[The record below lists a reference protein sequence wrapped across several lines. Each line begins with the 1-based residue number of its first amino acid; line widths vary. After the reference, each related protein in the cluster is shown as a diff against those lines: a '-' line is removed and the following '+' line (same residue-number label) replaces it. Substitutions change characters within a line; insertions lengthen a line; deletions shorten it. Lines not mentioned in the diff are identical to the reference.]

1 MQLLISD
8 ANILI
13 DLEEGELLN
22 ELFQLP
28 YQFSGPD
35 ILFFEELEAQHAY
48 LLERGLLLGEL
59 NAGSMLYAL
68 ELTARVSGP
77 SRNDCFALA
86 LAKQE
91 NCPLLSGD
99 QALRRAAEQETVEVM
114 GTIWLVEQLIQ
125 HQIITVPRARTAYVR
140 MRANARRLPWDIA
153 LRRLEALDQATQP
166 PSANPPATP

>member
-13 DLEEGELLN
+13 DLEEGELLS

-28 YQFSGPD
+28 YRFSVPD
-35 ILFFEELEAQHAY
+35 ILFFEELEDQHAH
-48 LLERGLLLGEL
+48 LLERGLVLGEL
-59 NAGSMLYAL
+59 NSGAMLYAL
-68 ELTARVSGP
+68 ELTARVRGP

-99 QALRRAAEQETVEVM
+99 QALRRAAEQEAVVVM
-114 GTIWLVEQLIQ
+114 GTIWLVEQLIH
-125 HQIITVPRARTAYVR
+125 HQIITVPRARAAYAR

-153 LRRLEALDQATQP
+153 LHNLEALDQP
-166 PSANPPATP
+166 

>member
-28 YQFSGPD
+28 YQFSVPD
-35 ILFFEELEAQHAY
+35 VLFVEELEAQHSH
-48 LLERGLLLGEL
+48 LLGMGLALGEL
-59 NAGSMLYAL
+59 NPESMVYAM

-91 NCPLLSGD
+91 QCPLLSGD
-99 QALRRAAEQETVEVM
+99 LALRRAAQSEAVVVM

-125 HQIITVPRARTAYVR
+125 HQVITIPQAKAAYER
-140 MRANARRLPWDIA
+140 MRANARRLPWDLA
-153 LRRLEALDQATQP
+153 MKSLENIDQ
-166 PSANPPATP
+166 S

>member
-13 DLEEGELLN
+13 DLEEGELLD

-28 YQFSGPD
+28 YEFSVPD
-35 ILFFEELEAQHAY
+35 ILFSEELESQHAH
-48 LLERGLLLGEL
+48 LLERGLILSEL
-59 NAGSMLYAL
+59 NSGSMLYAL
-68 ELTARVSGP
+68 DLTARVSGP

-99 QALRRAAEQETVEVM
+99 QALRKAAEKEAVVVM
-114 GTIWLVEQLIQ
+114 GTIWLVEQLVQ
-125 HQIITVPRARTAYVR
+125 HQIISVPRAEAAYAR

-153 LRRLEALDQATQP
+153 LRRLNALDL
-166 PSANPPATP
+166 S